1 MWPKF
6 IATPQARTTPHLV
19 NATALLHPN
28 AEIRETRVMTTID
41 FETARHNMVE
51 YQIRCCKILDP
62 NLLETLGSVPRESF
76 LGEDVKSLAYM
87 EGRVPLPCNQEM
99 LSPLQEG
106 NILQTLDLQGDE
118 RVLEIGSGAGFL
130 TALLAMHAAEVVS
143 LELHPELAEMAKKN
157 LDAHGISNASVSCAN
172 GMDAKALA
180 SLGSFDAIVIGAA
193 IEEIPDEFLNMLN
206 ANGRL
211 VAFVGSNPVV
221 KLVRISCS
229 ANRISER
236 TEIIETLLQ
245 NIEGLPEKREF
256 VF

>member
-1 MWPKF
+1 
-6 IATPQARTTPHLV
+6 
-19 NATALLHPN
+19 
-28 AEIRETRVMTTID
+28 MTTID

-62 NLLETLGSVPRESF
+62 NLLGTLESMPRESF
-76 LGEDVKSLAYM
+76 LNDDVKSLAYM

-99 LSPLQEG
+99 LSPLQEAT
-106 NILQTLDLQGDE
+106 ILQALDLQGDE
-118 RVLEIGSGAGFL
+118 RVLEIGSGSGFL
-130 TALLAMHAAEVVS
+130 TTLLAMHAVEVVS
-143 LELHPELAEMAKKN
+143 LELHPELADMAKNN

-172 GMDAKALA
+172 GMDTKALA

-193 IEEIPDEFLNMLN
+193 IEEVPDELMDMLN
-206 ANGRL
+206 SNGRL

-221 KLVRISCS
+221 KLVCIRKS
-229 ANRISER
+229 ANRSSEC

-245 NIEGLPEKREF
+245 SIEGLPEKREF